1 MKNFEKRLKVLEA
14 DVNLSPGGCSCCQA
28 RAAMT
33 EAEIDA
39 RLKVLIEVLEG
50 KRELAPSDLPP
61 SSPDCP
67 KCQGRMAEIAALSAE
82 QVDARLAELLPLLKE
97 SIGKRRS

>member
-1 MKNFEKRLKVLEA
+1 MKNFEKRLEALEA
-14 DVNLSPGGCSCCQA
+14 DVSLSPGACPSCQA

-39 RLKVLIEVLEG
+39 RSKVLIEVLEG
-50 KRELAPSDLPP
+50 KRELLPSDLPP
-61 SSPDCP
+61 ASPDCP
-67 KCQGRMAEIAALSAE
+67 RCQGRMAEIAPLSAE